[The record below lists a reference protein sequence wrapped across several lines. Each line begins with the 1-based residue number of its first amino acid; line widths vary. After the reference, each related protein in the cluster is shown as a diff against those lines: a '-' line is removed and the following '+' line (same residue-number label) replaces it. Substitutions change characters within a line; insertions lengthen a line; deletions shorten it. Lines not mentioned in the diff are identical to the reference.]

1 MIKITFPDKREKD
14 YPEGITGLEIAQSIS
29 PRLAKEVLSI
39 EVNNE
44 TWDLTREITTDSKIK
59 LFKWDDEEGKH
70 AFWHSSAHL
79 MAEVLEFFYPG
90 VKLGIGPSI
99 DNGYYYDI
107 DLGEERIITEKDF
120 PKIEQKMIEIARTKT
135 RYIRNDTSKKGCS

>member
-14 YPEGITGLEIAQSIS
+14 YPEGITGLEIARSIS

-59 LFKWDDEEGKH
+59 LFKWDDEEGKQRQCPYRQSCEH
-70 AFWHSSAHL
+70 CTTGDEGQHGAGS
-79 MAEVLEFFYPG
+79 P
-90 VKLGIGPSI
+90 
-99 DNGYYYDI
+99 
-107 DLGEERIITEKDF
+107 
-120 PKIEQKMIEIARTKT
+120 T
-135 RYIRNDTSKKGCS
+135 RGWWCI